1 MMSETT
7 INIRAMLDSQKRMW
21 LDANDV
27 YNVLG
32 QKLDIE
38 SLREFLLEK
47 MQNEALTNQHE

>member
-1 MMSETT
+1 
-7 INIRAMLDSQKRMW
+7 MLDSQKRMW